1 MIYRIFPFF
10 PNGVITRYLTDTQNP
25 TGYVQVLEELNGA
38 YGVQRRYVYG
48 LDLISMA
55 DVLAGKT
62 YYYGYDAAGST
73 RLLTDEAGDI
83 AAVYDYDAF
92 GTLIYTLNLDPGT
105 LSNPYNFHSEYRDPI
120 TGLVYLRARWYEPDT
135 GRFVSMDEFEG
146 IFEKPITINKYIAF
160 NLNPIN
166 SVDPRGYFAVIS
178 DIKWGSRIRRLL
190 KGVFETGDKISV
202 GVEKVPAFE
211 KIGFDVRHTSIGIR
225 MDNGNIEKV
234 YASIS
239 EYVLHRDYGYM
250 LEHTNKNMNPNNLGR
265 LIKRVRL
272 GNVEM
277 QASAYYIEIPQLSNM
292 SDREIEGVLQQI
304 SKTFRGY
311 QNNARYS
318 MLPIYGE
325 GVNSNSFTGS
335 LLRKS
340 GINLPMPYNAYGW
353 YVNMF

>member
-1 MIYRIFPFF
+1 
-10 PNGVITRYLTDTQNP
+10 
-25 TGYVQVLEELNGA
+25 
-38 YGVQRRYVYG
+38 
-48 LDLISMA
+48 
-55 DVLAGKT
+55 
-62 YYYGYDAAGST
+62 
-73 RLLTDEAGDI
+73 
-83 AAVYDYDAF
+83 
-92 GTLIYTLNLDPGT
+92 
-105 LSNPYNFHSEYRDPI
+105 
-120 TGLVYLRARWYEPDT
+120 
-135 GRFVSMDEFEG
+135 MDEFEG

-211 KIGFDVRHTSIGIR
+211 KIGFDVRHTSIVIR
-225 MDNGNIEKV
+225 TNNGNIEKV
-234 YASIS
+234 YDSIS
-239 EYVLHRDYGYM
+239 EYVLYREYGYM